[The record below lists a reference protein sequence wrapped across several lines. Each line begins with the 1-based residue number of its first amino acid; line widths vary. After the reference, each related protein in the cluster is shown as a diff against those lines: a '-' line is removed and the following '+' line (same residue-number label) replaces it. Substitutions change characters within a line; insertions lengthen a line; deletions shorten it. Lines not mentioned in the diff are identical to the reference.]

1 MQNDGKNNARKPVR
15 IISKNLIL
23 CEGVDALYFLVS
35 FLESTEYKDML
46 EEEEG
51 IQIIDFGGN
60 SELSKML
67 QVLKVTDNF
76 DKVKSI
82 LIVRDAE
89 TNYNEAINEIKTAL
103 KGNDFAVPNEA
114 CEKAIKENSVSIGF
128 LLFPTCSKEL
138 LNGTLEDLCLNII
151 TEENKDKVKNIVND
165 YLNNMKKEGYTELK
179 HLHKNIL
186 HSYLQSKDK
195 FVTMKLGEAARA
207 GAFDFK
213 SEELNSLVGFVDIM
227 VTKKG

>member
-1 MQNDGKNNARKPVR
+1 MMQNDGKNNVKKPVR
-15 IISKNLIL
+15 IKSKNLIL

-60 SELSKML
+60 SELSKTL
-67 QVLKVTDNF
+67 QVLKATDNF

-89 TNYNEAINEIKTAL
+89 TNYNDAINQIKTAL
-103 KGNDFAVPNEA
+103 KENDFAFPIEASEKVTNE
-114 CEKAIKENSVSIGF
+114 NGVSTGF

-138 LNGTLEDLCLNII
+138 SNGTLEDLCLNII
-151 TEENKDKVKNIVND
+151 IEENKDKAKNIVND

-186 HSYLQSKDK
+186 HSYLQAKDK
-195 FVTMKLGEAARA
+195 FVTMKLGQAARA

-213 SEELNSLVGFVDIM
+213 SKELNTLIRFVGEM
-227 VTKKG
+227 MK

>member
-1 MQNDGKNNARKPVR
+1 MQNGGRSNGKKPVR
-15 IISKNLIL
+15 IISNNLIL
-23 CEGVDALYFLVS
+23 CEGIDALYFLIS
-35 FLESTEYKDML
+35 FLESTQYKDLL
-46 EEEEG
+46 EEKNG

-67 QVLKVTDNF
+67 QVLRATDNF

-82 LIVRDAE
+82 LIIRDAE
-89 TNYNEAINEIKTAL
+89 TNYNDAVNQIKTAL
-103 KGNDFAVPNEA
+103 KDNDLVVPNSA
-114 CEKAIKENSVSIGF
+114 CEKVTKENGVSTGF

-138 LNGTLEDLCLNII
+138 TNGTLEDLCLNII
-151 TEENKDKVKNIVND
+151 TEVNRDKAKNIVKD
-165 YLNNMKKEGYTELK
+165 YLSNMKKEGYTEFK

-186 HSYLQSKDK
+186 HSYLQAKDK

-213 SEELNSLVGFVDIM
+213 SEELNSLVGFVGEM
-227 VTKKG
+227 VE

>member
-1 MQNDGKNNARKPVR
+1 MQNDGKNNVKKPIR
-15 IISKNLIL
+15 IKSKNLIL

-35 FLESTEYKDML
+35 FLESTEYRKWL
-46 EEEEG
+46 EEEDG

-60 SELSKML
+60 SDLGRTLSI
-67 QVLKVTDNF
+67 LKIADNF
-76 DKVKSI
+76 DKVKSV

-89 TNYNEAINEIKTAL
+89 TNYSDAISEIKKAL
-103 KGNDFAVPNEA
+103 NDNNFVVPNGV
-114 CEKAIKENSVSIGF
+114 CEKATNDKGISIGF

-138 LNGTLEDLCLNII
+138 SNGTLEDLCLNII
-151 TEENKDKVKNIVND
+151 TEENKDKAKNIVND

-179 HLHKNIL
+179 HLHKNVL
-186 HSYLQSKDK
+186 HSYLQAKDK

-213 SEELNSLVGFVDIM
+213 SEELNSLVGFVGEMIE
-227 VTKKG
+227 

>member
-1 MQNDGKNNARKPVR
+1 MQNDGKNNVKKPVR
-15 IISKNLIL
+15 IKSKNLIL

-60 SELSKML
+60 SELSKTL
-67 QVLKVTDNF
+67 QVLKATDNY

-82 LIVRDAE
+82 LIIRDAE
-89 TNYNEAINEIKTAL
+89 TNYNDAINQIKIAL
-103 KGNDFAVPNEA
+103 KDNDFAVPNRV
-114 CEKAIKENSVSIGF
+114 CEKVTKEDSTSTGF

-138 LNGTLEDLCLNII
+138 SNGTLEDLCLNII
-151 TEENKDKVKNIVND
+151 TEEDKDKAKNIVND
-165 YLNNMKKEGYTELK
+165 YLNNMKKEGYTKLK

-186 HSYLQSKDK
+186 HSYLQAKDK

-207 GAFDFK
+207 GAFNFK
-213 SEELNSLVGFVDIM
+213 SEEMNSLVEFVGEM
-227 VTKKG
+227 VG

>member
-1 MQNDGKNNARKPVR
+1 
-15 IISKNLIL
+15 
-23 CEGVDALYFLVS
+23 
-35 FLESTEYKDML
+35 ML

-60 SELSKML
+60 SELSKTL
-67 QVLKVTDNF
+67 QVLKATDNY

-82 LIVRDAE
+82 LIIRDAE
-89 TNYNEAINEIKTAL
+89 TNYNDAINQIKSAL
-103 KGNDFAVPNEA
+103 KENDFAVPNSV
-114 CEKAIKENSVSIGF
+114 CEKATKENSTSTGF
-128 LLFPTCSKEL
+128 MLFPTCSKEL
-138 LNGTLEDLCLNII
+138 SNGTLEDLCLNII
-151 TEENKDKVKNIVND
+151 TEENKDKAKNIVND
-165 YLNNMKKEGYTELK
+165 YLNDMKKEGYTELK

-186 HSYLQSKDK
+186 HSYLQAKDK

-227 VTKKG
+227 VNKRV